1 MSRWHPS
8 LMSLPP
14 GLVRPGLVT
23 RQQVLLAAK
32 TAIAAGLAW
41 VAALAA
47 DPHSRP
53 YFAPLAVLLVVQPT
67 VYDSLS
73 RAFQRVAGVVVGVAA
88 ALAVSHFLAPSG
100 WSIGIIIFAG
110 LLLGWTTRLG
120 PQGVVQIPVSALLV
134 FLVGRATPGYGGERI
149 IDTLIGAAVAVIA
162 VLLSPSAPGPDA
174 VMSKALAPL
183 RRCTEILRA
192 VSTGIGSPWTPDQ
205 AASWRRD
212 ALALIDTIAPA
223 RRDHEGHRLS
233 TRWNARARR
242 ERAAL
247 GRADEALLT
256 GERIAIYIRSMAR
269 ALVDGSGH
277 AHPMPTLSAMLA
289 KTASATEAY
298 TAWAASAGTSADRRL
313 LATAVHAADDT
324 LHSALARV
332 QERWGSDP
340 APWLTFGM
348 TLAMTQRILAE
359 VGRPLDPAEREPP
372 DEQQPLNAGCL

>member
-1 MSRWHPS
+1 MVW
-8 LMSLPP
+8 
-14 GLVRPGLVT
+14 PGLVT
-23 RQQVLLAAK
+23 RQQVFLAAK
-32 TAIAAGLAW
+32 TAVAAGLAW

-88 ALAVSHFLAPSG
+88 ALAVSHFLAPSA
-100 WSIGIIIFAG
+100 WSIGIIVFAG
-110 LLLGWTTRLG
+110 LLLGWTARLA
-120 PQGVVQIPVSALLV
+120 PQGAVQVPVSALLV
-134 FLVGRATPGYGGERI
+134 FLIGRATPGYGGDRI
-149 IDTLIGAAVAVIA
+149 VDTLIGAGVAVIA

-205 AASWRRD
+205 AASWRLD
-212 ALALIDTIAPA
+212 ALTLVDTIATA
-223 RRDHEGHRLS
+223 RREHQADRLS

-247 GRADEALLT
+247 GRADEALLS
-256 GERIAIYIRSMAR
+256 GERIAIYTRSMAR
-269 ALVDGSGH
+269 ALVDGSGN
-277 AHPMPTLSAMLA
+277 AHPMPTLSAMLS

-298 TAWAASAGTSADRRL
+298 TAWVASAGMPADRL
-313 LATAVHAADDT
+313 FLAKAVHAADDT
-324 LHSALARV
+324 LGSALARV
-332 QERWGSDP
+332 QQRWGTDP
-340 APWLTFGM
+340 AQWLTFGM
-348 TLAMTQRILAE
+348 TLAMSQRILAE
-359 VGRPLDPAEREPP
+359 VGRPLDPAEREP
-372 DEQQPLNAGCL
+372 A

>member
-23 RQQVLLAAK
+23 RQQLLLAAK

-192 VSTGIGSPWTPDQ
+192 ISTGIGSPWTPDQ
-205 AASWRRD
+205 AASWRLD
-212 ALALIDTIAPA
+212 AITLIDTIAPA
-223 RRDHEGHRLS
+223 
-233 TRWNARARR
+233 
-242 ERAAL
+242 
-247 GRADEALLT
+247 
-256 GERIAIYIRSMAR
+256 
-269 ALVDGSGH
+269 
-277 AHPMPTLSAMLA
+277 P
-289 KTASATEAY
+289 
-298 TAWAASAGTSADRRL
+298 
-313 LATAVHAADDT
+313 
-324 LHSALARV
+324 
-332 QERWGSDP
+332 
-340 APWLTFGM
+340 
-348 TLAMTQRILAE
+348 
-359 VGRPLDPAEREPP
+359 
-372 DEQQPLNAGCL
+372 